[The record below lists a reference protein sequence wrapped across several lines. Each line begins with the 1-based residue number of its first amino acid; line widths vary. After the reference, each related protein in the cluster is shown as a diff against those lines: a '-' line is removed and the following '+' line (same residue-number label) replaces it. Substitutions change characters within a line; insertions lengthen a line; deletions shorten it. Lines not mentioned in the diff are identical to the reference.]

1 MERME
6 HKRYRMDWKGES
18 RGNGEYLEVFSNLYF
33 GLESYTHYTAL
44 HNIGIRCKQKLMC
57 AACNYC

>member
-6 HKRYRMDWKGES
+6 HNHYGMREI
-18 RGNGEYLEVFSNLYF
+18 RGNGKFLEVFSNLYF

-44 HNIGIRCKQKLMC
+44 HKIGIRCKQKLMC